1 MLNGPR
7 CRSLWI
13 VLFCRRHH
21 ELRRDPTVAPGGKG
35 VAVSG
40 DVNQDGTRASGGGTA
55 SRIIDAVALFLARFG
70 EVMGRL
76 VLGAVYFLLLGPVA
90 IFVRLFSDPLRRRR
104 PEDSS
109 FLARPAESD
118 VGREAG
124 RQG

>member
-1 MLNGPR
+1 M
-7 CRSLWI
+7 
-13 VLFCRRHH
+13 
-21 ELRRDPTVAPGGKG
+21 
-35 VAVSG
+35 SG
-40 DVNQDGTRASGGGTA
+40 DVSVDVNRDGTRASGGGTA

-104 PEDSS
+104 PQDSS

-118 VGREAG
+118 AGRESG